1 MKVQRMD
8 QEVPREGLEKVRGR
22 PAASGGEGEG
32 LGGVD
37 IRGQTGQGN
46 C

>member
-1 MKVQRMD
+1 MKSLRMD
-8 QEVPREGLEKVRGR
+8 QEVPREGFEKVRGR
-22 PAASGGEGEG
+22 PAGCGGGGETGSVG
-32 LGGVD
+32 